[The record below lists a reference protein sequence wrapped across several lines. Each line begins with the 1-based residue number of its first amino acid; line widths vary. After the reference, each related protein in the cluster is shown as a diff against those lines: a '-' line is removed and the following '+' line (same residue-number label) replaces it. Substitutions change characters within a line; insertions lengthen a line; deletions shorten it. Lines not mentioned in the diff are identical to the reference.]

1 MSPHTIYVLFI
12 IVVAVVFV
20 LLTMPLKPRIALANR
35 FSWISTHPGRY
46 VLIVFLPAAFLLT
59 SAYITIVRFE

>member
-1 MSPHTIYVLFI
+1 MSPHNIYVLFT
-12 IVVAVVFV
+12 IVVAVVFI
-20 LLTMPLKPRIALANR
+20 LLAMPLKPRIALANR

-46 VLIVFLPAAFLLT
+46 VLIVFLSAAFLLT